1 MGMSFF
7 DYDILNG
14 KCSKYET
21 NHLHMYVDDNIDLEN
36 LDNMTLS
43 TYATFVHEYIHYI
56 QHITSLYGIRMS
68 DMYNRMFAKYRDYI
82 RNNDEINVPLKLWET
97 DGHIHQFIFHFNN
110 LEGTKTTDFNISDI
124 EIDEHEISI
133 AKKEKTAVWIG
144 CYDFENDKAKEHG
157 FQFGH
162 RCVIEGMAHAIQSM
176 INNDVS
182 HAIIPYHAVEL
193 IIGRFY

>member
-68 DMYNRMFAKYRDYI
+68 YNPQNEMFGICKTKRYLF
-82 RNNDEINVPLKLWET
+82 INVKCFIT
-97 DGHIHQFIFHFNN
+97 D
-110 LEGTKTTDFNISDI
+110 
-124 EIDEHEISI
+124 
-133 AKKEKTAVWIG
+133 
-144 CYDFENDKAKEHG
+144 
-157 FQFGH
+157 
-162 RCVIEGMAHAIQSM
+162 
-176 INNDVS
+176 
-182 HAIIPYHAVEL
+182 
-193 IIGRFY
+193 